1 MNRVFGELFTLKGHV
16 EWSARFLWEGLP
28 LSLSLSRI
36 AGLGGRAHPHPP
48 LRLGPS
54 HSHKNPNSQQCGE
67 IQLRPDVHVYVC
79 VCGAGPSYLTG
90 GEKTVTWKSRA
101 LRQRGGSR
109 QSVGEAG
116 WAGESD
122 GLQSVVEPRAKLLEA
137 STHSALH
144 GLSVWLG
151 ASLIMVDEQRRMF
164 SL

>member
-1 MNRVFGELFTLKGHV
+1 MWSGAHV
-16 EWSARFLWEGLP
+16 SCGRAF
-28 LSLSLSRI
+28 LSLSLSRT

-54 HSHKNPNSQQCGE
+54 HSHKNPSSQQCGE
-67 IQLRPDVHVYVC
+67 IQLRPDVRVYVC

-116 WAGESD
+116 
-122 GLQSVVEPRAKLLEA
+122 
-137 STHSALH
+137 
-144 GLSVWLG
+144 
-151 ASLIMVDEQRRMF
+151 
-164 SL
+164 